1 MKMQTDKKRRDL
13 QFKEGDLVLVKLQP
27 YRQHFITLRKHHK
40 LGMRF
45 FGPFPMLEKIRNV
58 AYKLKLLESTII
70 HHVFHVA
77 LLKPFHG
84 MVSQPYVPLSLNSS
98 DMGPVLNPF
107 KVLDVRVVRR
117 LEKEISQVLIQWEA
131 TKLKMLLGKIC
142 KTT

>member
-1 MKMQTDKKRRDL
+1 
-13 QFKEGDLVLVKLQP
+13 
-27 YRQHFITLRKHHK
+27 
-40 LGMRF
+40 MRF
-45 FGPFPMLEKIRNV
+45 FCPFPVLEKIGNV
-58 AYKLKLLESTII
+58 AYKLKLPKLAMI
-70 HHVFHVA
+70 HPVFHVA

-84 MVSQPYVPLSLNSS
+84 MVSQPYVPLPLNSS
-98 DMGPVLNPF
+98 DMGQVLNPL